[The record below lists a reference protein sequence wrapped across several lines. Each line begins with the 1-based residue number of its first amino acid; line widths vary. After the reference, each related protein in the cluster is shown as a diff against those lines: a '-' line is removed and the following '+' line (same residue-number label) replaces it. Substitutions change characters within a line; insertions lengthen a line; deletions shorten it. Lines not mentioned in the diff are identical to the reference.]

1 MASYMQAY
9 MYIQLLYM
17 TWSQKYYKQTTI
29 YKNLSD
35 DIRRVALADDN
46 NVNIFAF
53 QEWQTVNS
61 FSYTN
66 VYHMH
71 SDLMLKIQ
79 NSMAQ

>member
-1 MASYMQAY
+1 
-9 MYIQLLYM
+9 M

-35 DIRRVALADDN
+35 DIRRMALADDN

-53 QEWQTVNS
+53 QEWQTFNS

-71 SDLMLKIQ
+71 NDLMLKIQ

>member
-1 MASYMQAY
+1 MQA
-9 MYIQLLYM
+9 YIQLLYM

-53 QEWQTVNS
+53 QEWQMFNS
-61 FSYTN
+61 FSYTS
-66 VYHMH
+66 VHHMH
-71 SDLMLKIQ
+71 NDLMLKIQ